1 MLICLEMAVFAVL
14 HLFAFPWRKPY
25 GPQSAKGP
33 ELWRSQG
40 GPYGIYAYVDAFN
53 PWDILKAVA
62 RGFRWLF
69 VGRRQR
75 KADRSYQKEA
85 WGGGGAFDRPD
96 VKVDGYAPGAGPTNL
111 QDFGPPK
118 RFNTIP
124 LKGGPAKLM
133 SPSSLRPGAS
143 RMNSRQTEDDPW
155 ADRDLEDELGYAT
168 PPAAGRRESWD
179 IGAEDRAG
187 LLRHP
192 AQPGRM
198 TGISPGRSE
207 IDSSPERRQ
216 DRSGSSPT
224 RYSSAF
230 DKEAGIEEQYKGYG
244 RQSWGKA
251 PESFTQ

>member
-1 MLICLEMAVFAVL
+1 MLICLEMAIFASL
-14 HLFAFPWRKPY
+14 HLFAFPWRNPY

-40 GPYGIYAYVDAFN
+40 GPYGLYAYIDAFN

-75 KADRSYQKEA
+75 KTDRSYQKEA
-85 WGGGGAFDRPD
+85 WSGGGAFH
-96 VKVDGYAPGAGPTNL
+96 GPGAKGNDYGPDGGPTNL

-124 LKGGPAKLM
+124 LKGGPAKFM

-143 RMNSRQTEDDPW
+143 RMNSSQTEDDPW
-155 ADRDLEDELGYAT
+155 AARDLEDELGYET
-168 PPAAGRRESWD
+168 PPTAGRRESWD
-179 IGAEDRAG
+179 VGAEDRAG

-192 AQPGRM
+192 ARPGRM
-198 TGISPGRSE
+198 TGISPARSE
-207 IDSSPERRQ
+207 LDRSERRQ
-216 DRSGSSPT
+216 GRSGSSPT
-224 RYSSAF
+224 RHSSSF
-230 DKEAGIEEQYKGYG
+230 DKEAQIEAQYRGYG
-244 RQSWGKA
+244 RQSWGRA